1 MSSIW
6 DGEDTIAGIVW
17 ILTSVGSLN
26 WGLVEFFDYNAVTEL
41 STALSSPTVAT
52 VVYGA
57 VAVAGVVTLA
67 DHLGVYD
74 VTDVVD
80 SIRGAGDD

>member
-6 DGEDTIAGIVW
+6 DGEDTIAGIIW
-17 ILTSVGSLN
+17 ILTSIGSLN
-26 WGLVEFFDYNAVTEL
+26 WGLVEFFQYNAVAKL
-41 STALSSPTVAT
+41 SSALSSPAVAT
-52 VVYGA
+52 AVYGA
-57 VAVAGVVTLA
+57 VAVAGVITLA

-80 SIRGAGDD
+80 SIRGDDS